1 MKNYIIYVTLFLLA
15 LLLLIKAHSVKKKE
29 TYMKGGY
36 FEAQELEALGIQ
48 EEEGDILEKCD
59 LKISTVAIDKEKQVI
74 LRKLLDETRK
84 LEKKSKVNSDSKLG
98 EMKKRISELE
108 INFDDKVTDM
118 EKFIKE
124 NERKVDQIRL
134 SMKNKDK
141 DKIEDL
147 KLLWQRKESKN
158 EKCAMLEQE
167 NEKKI
172 KENLG
177 LEKRIRKTHSQIEK
191 QIDKLHKLS
200 DSKIKFKKFDK
211 KIKNLDGKL
220 KEWKEEEKYQLNQK
234 LQKKKM
240 DILWKLNILER
251 KLGCIADSLTKK
263 ESCRSTQVKHREN
276 KIIKLEKDYDI
287 LKWEIENLCK
297 PKVSICQLEGQQ
309 EVHVGQPE
317 VPLSQP
323 EDPIKKLKDPKK
335 LEDSIKKTEGSI
347 SKPNIPISQRKVP
360 KGVDGFTNKEKKL
373 EINVLNHEIANSKI
387 HERSTINRN
396 TEVRSLKLV
405 NNHLAEM
412 DIGFGKKEAKTKD
425 ELIQQWIVN
434 PGSLS
439 SGRAALG
446 I

>member
-211 KIKNLDGKL
+211 KIKKLDGKL

-234 LQKKKM
+234 L
-240 DILWKLNILER
+240 
-251 KLGCIADSLTKK
+251 
-263 ESCRSTQVKHREN
+263 
-276 KIIKLEKDYDI
+276 
-287 LKWEIENLCK
+287 
-297 PKVSICQLEGQQ
+297 
-309 EVHVGQPE
+309 
-317 VPLSQP
+317 
-323 EDPIKKLKDPKK
+323 
-335 LEDSIKKTEGSI
+335 
-347 SKPNIPISQRKVP
+347 
-360 KGVDGFTNKEKKL
+360 
-373 EINVLNHEIANSKI
+373 
-387 HERSTINRN
+387 
-396 TEVRSLKLV
+396 
-405 NNHLAEM
+405 
-412 DIGFGKKEAKTKD
+412 
-425 ELIQQWIVN
+425 
-434 PGSLS
+434 
-439 SGRAALG
+439 
-446 I
+446 